1 MSGEQMHTGL
11 ESYAK
16 GLKLTGSLL
25 HDVGAFF
32 KLHDDSATWEH
43 TLRVT
48 SHAVRIARLFDV
60 DPLKAEQAA
69 LLHDISNVIPVH
81 LFLDTAREAGIEVLE
96 EEHAYPRIIHQKLS
110 RAMAKQIF
118 EVEDLQVLGAIE
130 CHTTLKAGASRF
142 EKVVFI
148 ADKVAWDQPEE
159 HSYLNE
165 VRRLV
170 DEERLDD
177 AILVY
182 MDQIWNERA
191 KLKLVHSHLIEARA
205 QLKDQREA
213 ELDPTKRQLKRMY
226 DHMDWA
232 NRRIIEALDKEVL
245 QEERVIRLFAH
256 ILSAESVWISRL
268 EGEVVRA
275 AVWPD
280 NMKVDDLR
288 NLAVKNRE
296 RYVQFLDEVSQEQLR
311 SRISYVTSNG
321 TEFRTEVIDILTHV
335 ALHGSYHR
343 GQIASLLRME
353 QLTPPVTDYVQYVRD
368 MGPNE

>member
-1 MSGEQMHTGL
+1 MSGEQIHTGL
-11 ESYAK
+11 ETYAE
-16 GLKLTGSLL
+16 GLVLTGSLL
-25 HDVGAFF
+25 QDVGAFF

-43 TLRVT
+43 TLKVT

-69 LLHDISNVIPVH
+69 LLHDISNVIPAH
-81 LFLDTAREAGIEVLE
+81 LFLDAAREAGIEVFE
-96 EEHAYPRIIHQKLS
+96 EELAYPRILHQKLS
-110 RAMAKQIF
+110 RAMAQQIF
-118 EVEDLQVLGAIE
+118 EVEDLEVLGAIE
-130 CHTTLKAGASRF
+130 CHTTLKSGASRF

-170 DEERLDD
+170 DEGRLDD
-177 AILVY
+177 AVLAY
-182 MDQIWNERA
+182 LDQIWNERT

-232 NRRIIEALDKEVL
+232 NHQILEILDKEAL
-245 QEERVIRLFAH
+245 QEERVLRLFAH
-256 ILSAESVWISRL
+256 VLSAESVWISRL
-268 EGEVVRA
+268 QGEIVQA

-288 NLAVKNRE
+288 SLATKNRE
-296 RYVQFLDEVSQEQLR
+296 RFVLYLNEVTKEQLR
-311 SRISYVTSNG
+311 SGLSYVTSNG
-321 TEFRTEVIDILTHV
+321 TSYTTEVIDILTHV
-335 ALHGSYHR
+335 TLHGSYHR
-343 GQIASLLRME
+343 GQIASMLRMG
-353 QLTPPVTDYVQYVRD
+353 QLTPPVTDYVQYVRN